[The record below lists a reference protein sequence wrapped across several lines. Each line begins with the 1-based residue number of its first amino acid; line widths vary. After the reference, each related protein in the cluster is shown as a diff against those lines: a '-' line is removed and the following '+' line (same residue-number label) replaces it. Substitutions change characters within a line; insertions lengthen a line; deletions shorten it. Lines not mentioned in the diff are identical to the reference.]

1 MKDIIDK
8 QTGEVLLPGTQP
20 RNVNFVQ
27 WDRRSMAAFRGLTSK
42 NPLASEMLIW
52 MAEKMGRDNALV
64 CSYDTLMSITGK
76 SRPTVARAL
85 KVLKDDSWVQ
95 AIRLGSATAWV
106 INSAV
111 FWTSSAHGKQFSQF
125 HATVIASRDEQD
137 DAELAK
143 KELLR
148 PPMWRSDERPVIGNE
163 DLPPPDQKDLELE

>member
-1 MKDIIDK
+1 MKDIVDR
-8 QTGEVLLPGTQP
+8 QTGEVLAPANEP

-42 NPLASEMLIW
+42 NPLAAEMLIW

-64 CSYDTLMSITGK
+64 CSYETLMSITGK
-76 SRPTVARAL
+76 SRPTVARAI
-85 KVLKDDSWVQ
+85 KVLKEDSWVQ
-95 AIRLGSATAWV
+95 AVRIGSATAWV

-111 FWTSSAHGKQFSQF
+111 FWTSSAHGKQYSQF

-137 DAELAK
+137 ESELAK
-143 KELLR
+143 KDLLR
-148 PPMWRSDERPVIGNE
+148 PPMWRSGERPVPGPQ

>member
-1 MKDIIDK
+1 MKDIIDR
-8 QTGEVLLPGTQP
+8 QTGEVLVPGQEP

-27 WDRRSMAAFRGLTSK
+27 WDRRSMAAFRGLTAK
-42 NPLASEMLIW
+42 NSLAAEMLIW

-64 CSYDTLMSITGK
+64 CSYETLMAITGK

-95 AIRLGSATAWV
+95 AIRIGSATAWV

-125 HATVIASRDEQD
+125 HATVIASRDEQEPT
-137 DAELAK
+137 ELAK
-143 KELLR
+143 KSLLR
-148 PPMWRSDERPVIGNE
+148 PPMWRADERPVPGPE
-163 DLPPPDQKDLELE
+163 DLPPPDQKDLDLA